1 MRNGEFLKNL
11 DQKIKSRLRIFA
23 PVLVVVFLFGGGAA
37 FGELHSYPNITVLP
51 DSISATG
58 GAPLLSTS
66 AGRSDTLYQAIFFPR
81 NRRHWAGDLRK
92 YVYEGNKFELSKDWK
107 LENSNPG
114 TAGTIL
120 GETSPENRT
129 IYTPAFTGFSGN
141 GTTHMALLNSDVISD
156 PDRLAALSEK
166 VGITGGELGLAS
178 AEAEAVQKRFIQ
190 WYRGYTD
197 DPDSTDK
204 ERPDKLFDIYH
215 SGMVVVGAP
224 GAGIKDGNYPA
235 FAEKNK
241 DRAMIVYVQTNDGLL
256 HAFNDADGKEEWAFL
271 PPNVRSKIRL
281 RGLKWNNTVYTEA
294 GSLTNSDIPR
304 LLGDGPLIAED
315 VLFDGE
321 TDYRTVLF
329 GQLGFGG
336 AGMYVLDITNPVS
349 PRFVWALENSFEA
362 KKQFSN
368 ANNDNTGVS
377 VWIGA
382 NDPLSADAKYAYENL
397 RKTGSTGFIGFYK
410 SNDGT
415 GEKRNWVFLMGNGAE
430 PGNTEFKEAEVF
442 VGKVSDGSLVKRIPS
457 PISGQKGNIVTPVA
471 VPLSSTKE
479 PRHIESFF
487 VGDSNGRIFKGTLP
501 SDIENWKMETLFSLT
516 STSGMS
522 YSLDVATLNTSRGEE
537 VWLFGGTGDLENFVV
552 PRGSDKDEYFFA
564 INTQKISANDP
575 ISKLENVS
583 DLAADAPSTNEKGW
597 YLFFPKASGER
608 ITTAPV
614 IVNGVVYLGTT
625 VTKTD
630 SKGKVIQ
637 QSARVYALD
646 AKTGLPM
653 WTINGEKHRY
663 FTVKDGIVSGI
674 SIAGKRLAIGVTFVS
689 GTKEEWEWSH
699 SEFTLVG
706 DNILY
711 TETAMP
717 GSGDDAADGYRMM
730 TPLYWK
736 TR

>member
-11 DQKIKSRLRIFA
+11 DQKIKNRLLIFA
-23 PVLVVVFLFGGGAA
+23 PVVIVLLLLGGGAA
-37 FGELHSYPNITVLP
+37 FAELHSYPNATVLP

-66 AGRSDTLYQAIFFPR
+66 AGRSDTLYQAIFYPR
-81 NRRHWAGDLRK
+81 NYRHWSGDLRK
-92 YVYEGNKFELSKDWK
+92 YVYEANKFELSKDWK
-107 LENSNPG
+107 LQNSSDPV

-141 GTTHMALLNSDVISD
+141 GTTHMALLNADAVSNSG
-156 PDRLAALSEK
+156 RLAALSGRI
-166 VGITGGELGLAS
+166 GITKAELGLATD
-178 AEAEAVQKRFIQ
+178 AEAIAVQKRFIQ

-197 DPDSTDK
+197 VSDSTETK
-204 ERPDKLFDIYH
+204 RTDKLFDIYH

-224 GAGIKDGNYPA
+224 GAGIKDGTYPA
-235 FAEKNK
+235 FAETYK
-241 DRAMIVYVQTNDGLL
+241 DRPMIVYVQTNDGLL
-256 HAFNDADGKEEWAFL
+256 HAFNDADGKERWAFL
-271 PPNVRSKIRL
+271 PPNVRAKIRL
-281 RGLKWNNTVYTEA
+281 RGLKWKNTVYTEA
-294 GSLTNSDIPR
+294 GNLTKPDIPR

-336 AGMYVLDITNPVS
+336 AGMYVLDITNPDL
-349 PRFVWALENSFEA
+349 PRFVWALENSFEDN
-362 KKQFSN
+362 KQFSN
-368 ANNDNTGVS
+368 TKNDNTGVS
-377 VWIGA
+377 VWIGS
-382 NDPLSADAKYAYENL
+382 NGPVSADAKYAYENL

-430 PGNTEFKEAEVF
+430 PGNTGFQEAEVF
-442 VGKVSDGSLVKRIPS
+442 VGKVSDGTLVKSILS

-479 PRHIESFF
+479 PRHIESFY
-487 VGDSNGRIFKGTLP
+487 VGDSMGRIFKGTLP
-501 SDIENWKMETLFSLT
+501 SDVGNWKMETLFSLGG
-516 STSGMS
+516 TSGMS

-537 VWLFGGTGDLENFVV
+537 VWLFAGTGDLENFVV

-564 INTQKISANDP
+564 INTQKISSNDP

-583 DLAADAPSTNEKGW
+583 NLAADAPSTNEKGW

-614 IVNGVVYLGTT
+614 IVNGVLYFGTT
-625 VTKTD
+625 VTETD
-630 SKGKVIQ
+630 SKGTVISQ
-637 QSARVYALD
+637 TARVYAVD

-653 WTINGEKHRY
+653 WTINGKKHRY

-689 GTKEEWEWSH
+689 SAREWSH
-699 SEFTLVG
+699 TDFTLLG
-706 DNILY
+706 ANILY
-711 TETAMP
+711 TDTAMP
-717 GSGDDAADGYRMM
+717 GGGEDAADGYRMM
-730 TPLYWK
+730 SPLYWK